1 MAALDRNISSVFILT
16 HLALSSASSLGLG
29 GAFLFSNSRCHQR
42 LAVVMPP
49 LPSGFLPPYRS
60 TGHAFA
66 GITLASRRPH
76 ERDEKLWA
84 AGFSPIV
91 WRSCPSP
98 SGFQRRIG
106 VRGVLL
112 IAGMTRWAAGAYPG
126 SWSGTCFHSNRPCRL
141 LPAYQGMKTRS
152 RGLVQ

>member
-1 MAALDRNISSVFILT
+1 MFILT
-16 HLALSSASSLGLG
+16 HLALSSASSMGLG

-42 LAVVMPP
+42 LVVVLPP

-66 GITLASRRPH
+66 GITMALRRPH

-98 SGFQRRIG
+98 SGFQPRIG

-126 SWSGTCFHSNRPCRL
+126 S
-141 LPAYQGMKTRS
+141 
-152 RGLVQ
+152 